1 MFMFINV
8 VQSVMLS
15 CMVVLY
21 RPLVSGTSMEIL
33 LDPGEVQHWVI
44 FQSWPYRGLV
54 WSFSSSASVT
64 CHQATC
70 LLRNKAFSWDSE
82 FSIVAFFC
90 PIHFGFH
97 ERAGGLFSGY
107 TSLGLNGVLYG
118 LSHHHQRASPVTK
131 PPVCFEIK
139 PSHGTQSS
147 R

>member
-54 WSFSSSASVT
+54 WSFSSSSASVT

-97 ERAGGLFSGY
+97 ERAGGLCF
-107 TSLGLNGVLYG
+107 
-118 LSHHHQRASPVTK
+118 QVTPDIVSIFNFRQDCLIA
-131 PPVCFEIK
+131 PPFGGGNNIF
-139 PSHGTQSS
+139 PDRHW
-147 R
+147 